1 MSIEQRENA
10 DYLKLKAE
18 NREKISEY
26 IVGSKDGKA
35 DFYPRYIQ
43 IEQTNKCNARCIMC
57 NHFYL
62 ANNGASDISDDVMEQ
77 IVNVLPF
84 CETVMLNGDGE
95 PFLSSNIVENIKT
108 MSKYGVEIGTNTN
121 LSYVPGELWF
131 YLQNNFKFLNISCD
145 AATRKTY
152 ELIRRGLSYDYF
164 ISNLEKLERTAP
176 GLKKNLDCVV
186 MKQNILELPQIVKL
200 ASDYGIANV
209 KFHRLGINP
218 CIGNQDD
225 EAEYYYALLDEKMK
239 IAIELGKKL
248 KVNVG
253 FPDFQRKQNTD
264 KLLDEEMFEFEVE
277 KRYEQARS
285 LYGGLSLET
294 DYYSELAT
302 MEQIKKQQWCSEKI
316 CQWAIERCY
325 VDLKGNVTT
334 CCFNMKKYMGNL
346 LENSFD
352 EIWNGETYRELRKMM
367 AELKLPDFCRQ
378 CNWIK
383 ESKF

>member
-18 NREKISEY
+18 NRKKILDY
-26 IVGSKDGKA
+26 VVGSNDGKA

-62 ANNGASDISDDVMEQ
+62 ANNGANDISSAVMNQ
-77 IVNVLPF
+77 LVSIMPF
-84 CETVMLNGDGE
+84 CETIMLNGDGE
-95 PFLSSNIVENIKT
+95 PFLSSNIVENIKV
-108 MSKYGVEIGTNTN
+108 MSMFGVEIGTNTN
-121 LSYVPGELWF
+121 LCYIPDELWG
-131 YLQNNFKFLNISCD
+131 YLNSSFKFLNISCD
-145 AATRKTY
+145 GATKKTY
-152 ELIRRGLSYDYF
+152 EMIRRGLSFDCF
-164 ISNLEKLERTAP
+164 LSNLAKLGRIAP
-176 GLKKNLDCVV
+176 GLKKNIDCVV

-200 ASDYGIANV
+200 AADYGITNV

-225 EAEYYYALLDEKMK
+225 EVEYYYALLYEKMK
-239 IAIELGKKL
+239 IAKEVGENLHVT
-248 KVNVG
+248 VN
-253 FPDFQRKQNTD
+253 FPNFERRQNID
-264 KLLDEEMFEFEVE
+264 KLLEKETFGIEVE
-277 KRYEQARS
+277 KRFGQASS

-302 MEQIKKQQWCSEKI
+302 MEQIKKQQWCSGKI

-325 VDLKGNVTT
+325 IDLKGNVTT

-346 LENSFD
+346 LEKSFD

-367 AELKLPDFCRQ
+367 AELKLPDFCRK

-383 ESKF
+383 ESRF